1 MQDGSGELRAEGS
14 QSLAARFAVSRAGAG
29 GDYTYDRSGE
39 SGGRSLASSLGI
51 STAEFIENREV
62 TPTAEDV
69 AHAVVECASNPQ
81 ERAGKAFLVSGA
93 GVKLV
98 S

>member
-1 MQDGSGELRAEGS
+1 VTSWESNELVH
-14 QSLAARFAVSRAGAG
+14 SLSDPPVRRTLLCLTFLMI
-29 GDYTYDRSGE
+29 
-39 SGGRSLASSLGI
+39 LAMAQG
-51 STAEFIENREV
+51 
-62 TPTAEDV
+62 V
-69 AHAVVECASNPQ
+69 AHAVVERASDPQ